1 LTLSSIL
8 ALFIAMLVLAAIPG
22 IGVLTVASRSIA
34 SGFTQGLITVLG
46 VVTGDYIFIFLCI
59 YGLSAVAEE
68 MGQLFIIIKFLG
80 AGYLIWL
87 GVNLIRSKSELMYTK
102 NFNKKP
108 WAGNYLA
115 GLLTTLG
122 NPKAILFYVGFF
134 PAFVDM
140 TKVQFTDVLTILLI
154 ATITVGG
161 VLVTYAYLASRTR
174 KLFKNKATERAM
186 NVTAGSILIGTGTLI
201 AVRT

>member
-1 LTLSSIL
+1 MTLSSIL